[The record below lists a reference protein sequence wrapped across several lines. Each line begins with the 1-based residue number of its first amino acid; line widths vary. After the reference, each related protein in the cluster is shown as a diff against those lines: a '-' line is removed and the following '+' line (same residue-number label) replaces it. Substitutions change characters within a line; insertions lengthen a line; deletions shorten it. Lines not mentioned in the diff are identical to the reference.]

1 MIRPATEHDVQAIVE
16 IYNYFVVNTVVT
28 FEEDPVT
35 VAEMWQRISEVQ
47 KKYPWLVYELDGRV
61 VGYAYA
67 GPWKARTAYR
77 FTVES
82 SIYLAPGYTGKG
94 MGAQLYTALIN
105 ELRRLDVHAVI
116 GGAAMP
122 NDASVKLHESLKF
135 KKIGQFT
142 ETGFKFGKWV
152 DVCYWQLLLGDK

>member
-1 MIRPATEHDVQAIVE
+1 MIRSAAEADAISIAE
-16 IYNYFVVNTVVT
+16 IYNYFVRNTVVT
-28 FEEDPVT
+28 FEEDPVSA
-35 VAEMWQRISEVQ
+35 AEIWRRISDVQ
-47 KKYPWLVYELDGRV
+47 KKYPWLVFEQDGRV

-67 GPWKARTAYR
+67 GPWKVRSAYR

-82 SIYLAPGYTGKG
+82 SIYLAPGYSGKG
-94 MGAQLYTALIN
+94 IGTRLYTVLID
-105 ELRRLDVHAVI
+105 ELKKLDVHAVI

-152 DVCYWQLLLGDK
+152 DVCYWELLLGDE